1 LSADLDPVAAP
12 MLREVLVVGLTWRDI
27 ASSAIVAAM
36 VIGFV
41 SFEFGTKLVLF
52 STAWAA
58 SAVELILGAVC
69 AVIAAADLHTRPQ
82 ALQGRIFRRV
92 TTVLGA
98 IALLTGLIGLAG
110 NSGQA
115 LETMV
120 VATIFLWLTAT
131 IWHVLSIGEEP

>member
-1 LSADLDPVAAP
+1 
-12 MLREVLVVGLTWRDI
+12 MLREVRAMGLTWRDL
-27 ASSAIVAAM
+27 ASSAIVVAM
-36 VIGFV
+36 VIGFA
-41 SFEFGTKLVLF
+41 SFEFGSNLVLF

-58 SAVELILGAVC
+58 SGVELVLGAAC
-69 AVIAAADLHTRPQ
+69 AVVAAADLHTREQ

-120 VATIFLWLTAT
+120 VATVFLWLTAT
-131 IWHVLSIGEEP
+131 IWHVLSIGEES